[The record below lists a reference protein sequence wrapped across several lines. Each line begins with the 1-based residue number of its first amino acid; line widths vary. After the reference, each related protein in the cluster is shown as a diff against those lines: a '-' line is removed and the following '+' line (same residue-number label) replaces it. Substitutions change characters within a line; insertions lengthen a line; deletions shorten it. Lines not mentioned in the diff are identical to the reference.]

1 MTTAHLWLRLP
12 LLPLL
17 LAQGLAVRNR
27 ALILPEPPGPRQGQ
41 TGRGPALRLLILG
54 DSAAAGVGAPDQ
66 SEALAGHLA
75 RALAPNVSLTWQLE
89 ARTGVTS
96 AQTLRHLHKIDTTFD
111 AALISL
117 GVNDLTRAVPRAR
130 WLTTQRAL
138 HAALR
143 AKGVRQILMTPVPP
157 MHLFPA
163 LPAPLNWVLGQE
175 AKRYNHALTAL
186 AQNTPDLHL
195 LDFTLPMDPS
205 LMAADGFHPAPAL
218 YRLWADTAAR
228 ALVNTFAPPQTS

>member
-1 MTTAHLWLRLP
+1 MR
-12 LLPLL
+12 
-17 LAQGLAVRNR
+17 
-27 ALILPEPPGPRQGQ
+27 
-41 TGRGPALRLLILG
+41 
-54 DSAAAGVGAPDQ
+54 
-66 SEALAGHLA
+66 EALAFA
-75 RALAPNVSLTWQLE
+75 FLE
-89 ARTGVTS
+89 A
-96 AQTLRHLHKIDTTFD
+96 QLDRHLRPKD
-111 AALISL
+111 AAHDGLEL
-117 GVNDLTRAVPRAR
+117 ANG
-130 WLTTQRAL
+130 RAL